1 MDSTYRG
8 ILLKVYDLVEVKSIL
23 LKLKTAYA
31 TPVTLF
37 ATSVICTSDVVAL
50 FFAPQL
56 THLV

>member
-50 FFAPQL
+50 FFL
-56 THLV
+56 RHD